1 MVTSDGIGA
10 AFIAWAR
17 RASAVRALIQIG
29 SRVRPRDPLAAADL
43 HSDWDFQIATAAP
56 AEFATGDWLRAAG
69 LPAPVAYVAR
79 PGRLGRSEK
88 ISIVFS
94 CTEMDLVLLPARGL
108 ATVKT
113 LMRLPGVAAALRRNP
128 ALADFALVL
137 RPGHLVLK
145 DPGGWTPFLRQLVET
160 MPHPRLSDADI
171 ATLAAGFFCDYVSAK
186 RKIARGE
193 FAAAQRWLHHQLAE
207 SNLRLLHEL
216 RQRRGEP
223 SYPDARR
230 LERTARDGW
239 AERVTVSAL
248 PEAASLTAA
257 LDRSAETLRTL
268 TQALIGAAWRWPEPT
283 EAQRPPGAEA
293 SPDAPDR

>member
-1 MVTSDGIGA
+1 MVTSVGIGA

-17 RASAVRALIQIG
+17 REPAVRALIQIG
-29 SRVRPRDPLAAADL
+29 SRVRSHDPLAAADL
-43 HSDWDFQIATAAP
+43 HSDWDFQIATTAP
-56 AEFATGDWLRAAG
+56 AVFGTGDWIRAAG

-88 ISIVFS
+88 ISIIFS
-94 CTEMDLVLLPARGL
+94 ATEMDLVLLPMRQL
-108 ATVKT
+108 RRVKT
-113 LMRLPGVAAALRRNP
+113 LMLLPGVAATLRRNP

-160 MPHPRLSDADI
+160 MPHPRLGDADI
-171 ATLAAGFFCDYVSAK
+171 ATLAAGFFCDYVSAR

-193 FAAAQRWLHHQLAE
+193 FAAAQRWLHHQLVE
-207 SNLRLLHEL
+207 TNLRLLHEL
-216 RQRRGEP
+216 RQRHGEP

-239 AERVTVSAL
+239 AERVTASAL

-257 LDRSAETLRTL
+257 LDRSAATLRDL
-268 TQALIGAAWRWPEPT
+268 TQALIGAAWRWPEST
-283 EAQRPPGAEA
+283 EVQRLTGSEG